1 MKDTKTTL
9 IYNDKDLEA
18 ELLTIAKMFR
28 NCRKI
33 ENRINQLQK
42 QLYLGQKTAYACLM
56 KLMYPNYE
64 EHLKGLQ
71 EKFDNGRYE

>member
-1 MKDTKTTL
+1 METTKTRI

-18 ELLTIAKMFR
+18 ELLNIAKMFR

-42 QLYLGQKTAYACLM
+42 QLYLGQKAAYAVLM
-56 KLMYPNYE
+56 KLMYPNHE
-64 EHLKGLQ
+64 EHLKTLQ
-71 EKFDNGRYE
+71 DKFENGRSE